1 MDLTVGG
8 VYERRMRGQWLNWL
22 RSRRRGVVN
31 LLIAAF
37 LVPMLFAAL
46 PDAGLSA
53 AAALDRDV
61 AQSYCDISG
70 LEKPGS
76 LPADHLKHDCCILC
90 STGFLTSSPQDLL
103 EGLAFEAV
111 PQDEPSIPET
121 ETSGQPPAAIVLLS
135 GSPPQGPPSVS
146 LI

>member
-1 MDLTVGG
+1 M
-8 VYERRMRGQWLNWL
+8 YEHGMQGKWLNRL
-22 RSRRRGVVN
+22 RDTRRGVVN

-37 LVPMLFAAL
+37 LVPMLLASL
-46 PDAGLSA
+46 PTAGLSA
-53 AAALDRDV
+53 SAAIDRDI

-76 LPADHLKHDCCILC
+76 LPADHVKHDCCILC
-90 STGFLTSSPQDLL
+90 ATGFLTSSPQDLL
-103 EGLAFEAV
+103 EGLAFEAL
-111 PQDEPSIPET
+111 PRDEPSIPEA

-135 GSPPQGPPSVS
+135 GSPPQGPPSES